1 MSKRVLIVLSEY
13 GYWGEELVGPL
24 TAFDK
29 AGYDVVFATPTGK
42 KPLALPPSKEAGF
55 VDPPLNK
62 SVTSEETARIVT
74 ALEASDRLDAP
85 LSLEQLV
92 PLRPYV
98 SSPGYLRELEAYNN
112 VLDELQT
119 TLVAQYDAL
128 LLVGGSGPMVDMA
141 NNRRVHDLIL
151 GFLRQDKP
159 IGAECYG
166 VACLAFAREWEHG
179 TSILAGK
186 RVTGHTKE
194 YDWTDFTGVMG
205 IDHNFKTAFY
215 PLEFILRDATQPGG
229 SYIGNFGKELSV
241 VVDYPF
247 ITGRSTHDSYL
258 TGEKMVAVLDD
269 GLRRWGW

>member
-215 PLEFILRDATQPGG
+215 PLEFILRDATAPGG
-229 SYIGNFGKELSV
+229 RYIGNFGKELSV

>member
-1 MSKRVLIVLSEY
+1 LVVLSEY

-24 TAFDK
+24 AAFDK
-29 AGYDVVFATPTGK
+29 AGYESVFVTPTGK
-42 KPLALPPSKEAGF
+42 QPVALPPSMDPTF

-62 SVTSEETARIVT
+62 CVTSPETAEIVR
-74 ALEASDRLDAP
+74 AIEASDRLADP
-85 LSLEQLV
+85 LNLEKLL

-98 SSPGYLRELEAYNN
+98 SSPNYLRELEEYNN
-112 VLDELQT
+112 ALDAFQSDMGR
-119 TLVAQYDAL
+119 YDAL
-128 LLVGGSGPMVDMA
+128 LLVGGSGPMIDMA

-151 GFLRQDKP
+151 GFLRQDKL

-194 YDWTDFTGVMG
+194 YDWIDGTGVMG
-205 IDHNFKTAFY
+205 IDANFKTAFY

-229 SYIGNFGKELSV
+229 QYVGNFGRELSV
-241 VVDYPF
+241 IVDYPF
-247 ITGRSTHDSYL
+247 VTGRSTHDSYL
-258 TGEKMVAVLDD
+258 TGEKMVQVLED

>member
-1 MSKRVLIVLSEY
+1 
-13 GYWGEELVGPL
+13 
-24 TAFDK
+24 
-29 AGYDVVFATPTGK
+29 
-42 KPLALPPSKEAGF
+42 
-55 VDPPLNK
+55 
-62 SVTSEETARIVT
+62 
-74 ALEASDRLDAP
+74 
-85 LSLEQLV
+85 
-92 PLRPYV
+92 
-98 SSPGYLRELEAYNN
+98 
-112 VLDELQT
+112 
-119 TLVAQYDAL
+119 
-128 LLVGGSGPMVDMA
+128 MVDMA

-229 SYIGNFGKELSV
+229 QYIGNFGKELSV